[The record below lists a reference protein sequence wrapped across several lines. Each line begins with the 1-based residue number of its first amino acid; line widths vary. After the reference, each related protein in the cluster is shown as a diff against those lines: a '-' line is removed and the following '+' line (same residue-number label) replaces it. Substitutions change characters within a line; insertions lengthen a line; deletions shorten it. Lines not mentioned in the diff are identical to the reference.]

1 MTTTPGGGPVVDRL
15 RGTSTGIAEAAEIP
29 CETVFKYSY
38 PKTAGIVKKRVFI
51 GPSKSGETFR
61 RFKAR
66 APF

>member
-38 PKTAGIVKKRVFI
+38 PKT
-51 GPSKSGETFR
+51 
-61 RFKAR
+61 
-66 APF
+66 